1 MISQHFT
8 HALCL
13 GHSECYQ
20 CWLIDCRSRVKSVVA
35 LIIGNSRTG
44 GRIQLAIY
52 RAVIVT
58 KFLSHN

>member
-1 MISQHFT
+1 MLPMLAHRLPISSKVRGR
-8 HALCL
+8 A
-13 GHSECYQ
+13 
-20 CWLIDCRSRVKSVVA
+20 D
-35 LIIGNSRTG
+35 IGNSRTG